1 MLHVT
6 QVLKKMK
13 IVPVFFSSVWAIAFF
28 FFFPSR
34 VLLTYFCS
42 NELMFLSQMTALAE
56 RKIYMLIQKKK
67 KKRERESERWE
78 ELNMGNGR
86 VSYKRYQESN
96 VSA

>member
-28 FFFPSR
+28 FFPSR

-56 RKIYMLIQKKK
+56 SKINMLIQKKK
-67 KKRERESERWE
+67 KRERERE
-78 ELNMGNGR
+78 MGRTQHG
-86 VSYKRYQESN
+86 EW
-96 VSA
+96 